1 VDVDGGGGAGVIA
14 YDLGHGAKLCPST
27 CLCPPM
33 AKPPAGHVCVHGR
46 TLWVLRDGA
55 WYRVDGAR
63 SVHHALTVGRRCESW
78 GQMVAD
84 LDLVLWV
91 DR

>member
-1 VDVDGGGGAGVIA
+1 MIA
-14 YDLGHGAKLCPST
+14 YELGHGAKLCPSS
-27 CLCPPM
+27 CICPPDRSEGPHM
-33 AKPPAGHVCVHGR
+33 CIQSR
-46 TLWVLRDGA
+46 SLWVRRDGA
-55 WYRVDGAR
+55 WYRVNGAR

-78 GQMVAD
+78 GQVVAD